1 MTTPAHQSTAEAV
14 LAEMTAATEEAA
26 TEAQLASGEE
36 PTEPTGEVEVEEATD
51 GEQPRTRSLS
61 WEDAIKAVPPDIA
74 RLMRQMQGDYTRK
87 TQELSEQRRDFIR
100 EREALLKGSATLKT
114 DTELPEYDPFNEQ
127 SIQARI
133 EQEVSRRLREVLE
146 PMEAEYRAMAAED
159 DYQSF
164 LNAHPD
170 FKDDNE
176 LRSEVQHL
184 LEGNDSLDLETA
196 YWAAKGKQSRIQREA
211 ERRSTRARKQAQRQ
225 AAGVVAPPRKGG
237 QPTRPTAKD
246 LKNMTAADILAAAKA
261 LTRQ

>member
-26 TEAQLASGEE
+26 TEDQLASAEDADMS
-36 PTEPTGEVEVEEATD
+36 GEVEVEEKAP
-51 GEQPRTRSLS
+51 GEPTRRRSLS

-74 RLMRQMQGDYTRK
+74 KLMKQMQGDYTRK
-87 TQELSEQRRDFIR
+87 TQELAEQRRDFIR

-114 DTELPEYDPFNEQ
+114 DGELPEYDPFNEQ

-133 EQEVSRRLREVLE
+133 EQEVSRRLRDVLE

-164 LNAHPD
+164 LTAHPD
-170 FKDDNE
+170 FKDDQG

-184 LEGNDSLDLETA
+184 LEQNQSLDLETA
-196 YWAAKGKQSRIQREA
+196 YWAAKGKQSRIQKEA
-211 ERRSTRARKQAQRQ
+211 DRKVSRARKEAQRQ

-237 QPTRPTAKD
+237 NPVRPTAKD
-246 LKNMTAADILAAAKA
+246 LKNMSAADILAAAKA